1 MVDTPKMADTAK
13 MAGTTKSDWKV
24 TRAGTYTGMSK
35 KVGDLISL
43 SNDEAAKANE
53 AAKTDTSK
61 VTVAHV

>member
-1 MVDTPKMADTAK
+1 

-24 TRAGTYTGMSK
+24 TRAGTYNGMTK
-35 KVGDLISL
+35 KVGDLVSL
-43 SNDEAAKANE
+43 SDDEAAKANE

>member
-1 MVDTPKMADTAK
+1 MVDTPKMADTTK

-24 TRAGTYTGMSK
+24 TRAGSYTGMSK
-35 KVGDLISL
+35 KVGDIVSL
-43 SNDEAAKANE
+43 TNDEATKANE